1 MSEKIGLTSKR
12 TLTRSTTSN
21 PVEDQ
26 YTFQSDD
33 DDHQVK
39 ETLLRKRPRGRP
51 PKTPSI
57 SSTNSETDEPTKRS
71 YEKPV
76 TRRASRLGS
85 QTNTTRDKIKINST
99 PPILITPKKRG
110 RKPKQDST
118 TKTESENRLPI
129 GKDDMTTVDNN
140 NTASVIHEKIDEKDL
155 MQFGSPEQDDFSD
168 DSVDFVWKGSSKLSI
183 EILKRRLPKDDG
195 RDLSSI
201 HSDPTAQRKRAM
213 IPRLTNF
220 DALSGKPMMEKTRP
234 RVYAVKSTTMK
245 PRQPS
250 PNDIKRPKWMDESIN
265 KSDQDD
271 FRNRRTTFTPGLRGR
286 PPGSR
291 RQWNVD
297 DDDEDY
303 DQYEENNTR
312 YYSSRKPMPPNRSS
326 AVGTRKLSSL
336 FSAQLNLIQ
345 TYL

>member
-1 MSEKIGLTSKR
+1 MSDKIALTSKR

-51 PKTPSI
+51 AKTPSI

-85 QTNTTRDKIKINST
+85 QTNTTREKIKINST

-118 TKTESENRLPI
+118 TKNETENRLPAS
-129 GKDDMTTVDNN
+129 KDEMTTPVAN
-140 NTASVIHEKIDEKDL
+140 EKIEEKDL
-155 MQFGSPEQDDFSD
+155 MQQFGSPEQDDFSD

-195 RDLSSI
+195 RDLAAL

-220 DALSGKPMMEKTRP
+220 DALSGKPMTEKARP

-245 PRQPS
+245 PRQSS
-250 PNDIKRPKWMDESIN
+250 PNEIKRPKWMD
-265 KSDQDD
+265 DQHDE
-271 FRNRRTTFTPGLRGR
+271 FRNRRTTTSNFTPGLRGR
-286 PPGSR
+286 PPGTR
-291 RQWNVD
+291 RPWNPD
-297 DDDEDY
+297 DEDEDY
-303 DQYEENNTR
+303 DQYEENNAR
-312 YYSSRKPMPPNRSS
+312 YYSSRKPIPPNRP
-326 AVGTRKLSSL
+326 RKI
-336 FSAQLNLIQ
+336 FEDRFERGEDDERFA
-345 TYL
+345 